1 MKNFNKN
8 AEKLK
13 NFLKKKKIFFVK
25 INLYNLALL

>member
-8 AEKLK
+8 TEKLK
-13 NFLKKKKIFFVK
+13 NFLKKKKFFSVK